1 MNVLRECLDRR
12 VKKFSF
18 VDVKLLQLLGASLGV
33 VLVKLVPGILDL
45 SLWLFVALALLCAAK
60 PCCVFFL
67 RNDGQIPCTGRAS

>member
-1 MNVLRECLDRR
+1 MNGLKQYLDRQ

-33 VLVKLVPGILDL
+33 VLVKLVPEILDL
-45 SLWLFVALALLCAAK
+45 SLWVFLALAVVCAAK

-67 RNDGQIPCTGRAS
+67 TDEAGG